1 MNIKENSFADKV
13 FGSLYGFAIG
23 DAMGATTEF
32 MSELEIRRSFG
43 KVTDIIGGGWL
54 GLFGGQVT
62 DDTQMSLC
70 VMDALMSD
78 DFESKVKQNFIVW
91 YKSGPIDIGCQ
102 CSKGI
107 SYLIANKQVPNEPNA
122 LGNGALMRALPCAL
136 YGSERKNIYQGTLT
150 HNNATNEKCIRL
162 YHQQIQFYLSRG
174 SKYHNHIGQDILMQ
188 PTGCVLNTLN
198 NALIWTSHST
208 GFEESIVGPVNHVGD
223 ADTIAAITG
232 GLSGAKWGFNQIPE
246 RWIEQLNDGVK
257 EQLNIFAEF
266 IITKH
271 QETI

>member
-1 MNIKENSFADKV
+1 MNIKENNFADKV
-13 FGSLYGFAIG
+13 LGSLYGFAIG

-32 MSELEIRRSFG
+32 MSEQEIKRGFG

-78 DFESKVKQNFIVW
+78 NFESKVKQNFITW
-91 YKSGPIDIGCQ
+91 YKSNPIDIGGQ

-107 SYLIANKQVPNEPNA
+107 KYLIANKYVPNEPDA

-136 YGSERKNIYQGTLT
+136 YGSEKKNTYQGMLT
-150 HNNATNEKCIRL
+150 HNNITNEKCIKV
-162 YHQQIQFYLSRG
+162 YHEQIQFYLSHN
-174 SKYHNHIGQDILMQ
+174 SKYHGHIGQDILME
-188 PTGCVLNTLN
+188 PSGCVLNTLN
-198 NALIWTSHST
+198 NALIWSNRST
-208 GFEESIVGPVNHVGD
+208 NFEESIIGPVNHGGD

-232 GLSGAKWGFNQIPE
+232 GLSGAKYGFSQIPK
-246 RWIEQLNDGVK
+246 RWIEQLNDDVK

-271 QETI
+271 HETI